1 VFTVLCQRRFIRE
14 DVIISILFVFAN
26 YLTPIPKYYVILFS
40 GMSLNYLSIFMLLF
54 AISLVALMS
63 SSWALASPTPNP
75 TPPALSPT
83 PYVNTSRFVYAHG
96 ESMCTFDPNL
106 GCAVGVKNVSG
117 LVVLDKQTEQIYKVQ
132 PFKDGL
138 PLCSDP
144 AYVVGA
150 LGSSCY
156 DDDDDDDD
164 DDLLT
169 STPKP
174 ISPLSSTLPEPNS
187 Q

>member
-1 VFTVLCQRRFIRE
+1 MTVYPRGCFY
-14 DVIISILFVFAN
+14 FNFFFAN
-26 YLTPIPKYYVILFS
+26 YLTPIPKYSIILFS
-40 GMSLNYLSIFMLLF
+40 GMSFNYLSIFMLLF
-54 AISLVALMS
+54 AISLGVLMS
-63 SSWALASPTPNP
+63 SSWALASSTP
-75 TPPALSPT
+75 SPT

-144 AYVVGA
+144 AYIVGA
-150 LGSSCY
+150 LGNSCY
-156 DDDDDDDD
+156 DD

-174 ISPLSSTLPEPNS
+174 ISPLPSTPPEPNS

>member
-1 VFTVLCQRRFIRE
+1 MFLSQFF
-14 DVIISILFVFAN
+14 FVFAN
-26 YLTPIPKYYVILFS
+26 YLTPIPKYSIILFS
-40 GMSLNYLSIFMLLF
+40 GMSSNYLSIFMILF
-54 AISLVALMS
+54 VISLVALMS
-63 SSWALASPTPNP
+63 SFWALASPTPNS
-75 TPPALSPT
+75 TPPSLSPT

-96 ESMCTFDPNL
+96 ESICTFDPNL

-156 DDDDDDDD
+156 DDDD
-164 DDLLT
+164 LLT

-174 ISPLSSTLPEPNS
+174 ISPLPSTSSEPNS

>member
-1 VFTVLCQRRFIRE
+1 MSF
-14 DVIISILFVFAN
+14 N
-26 YLTPIPKYYVILFS
+26 YLGL
-40 GMSLNYLSIFMLLF
+40 FMLLF
-54 AISLVALMS
+54 AISLVAIMS
-63 SSWALASPTPNP
+63 SAWALASPTP
-75 TPPALSPT
+75 TPSLSPM
-83 PYVNTSRFVYAHG
+83 PQANTSRFVYMYG
-96 ESMCTFDPNL
+96 YSMCSVNPNL

-132 PFKDGL
+132 PFRDGL

-156 DDDDDDDD
+156 DDDDD
-164 DDLLT
+164 LHT
-169 STPKP
+169 SAPKP
-174 ISPLSSTLPEPNS
+174 ISPLPSTSQEPKS

>member
-1 VFTVLCQRRFIRE
+1 
-14 DVIISILFVFAN
+14 
-26 YLTPIPKYYVILFS
+26 
-40 GMSLNYLSIFMLLF
+40 MSFNYLSLFMLLF

-63 SSWALASPTPNP
+63 SSWALASPTPTPNP
-75 TPPALSPT
+75 TPPSLSPT

-96 ESMCTFDPNL
+96 ESICTFDPNL

-117 LVVLDKQTEQIYKVQ
+117 LVILDKQTEQIYI
-132 PFKDGL
+132 KDGL

-156 DDDDDDDD
+156 DDDD
-164 DDLLT
+164 LLT

-174 ISPLSSTLPEPNS
+174 ISPLPSTSSEPNS

>member
-1 VFTVLCQRRFIRE
+1 MRF
-14 DVIISILFVFAN
+14 
-26 YLTPIPKYYVILFS
+26 
-40 GMSLNYLSIFMLLF
+40 NYLSLFMLLF
-54 AISLVALMS
+54 AISLVALMA
-63 SSWALASPTPNP
+63 SSWVLASPS
-75 TPPALSPT
+75 PPSLSPT
-83 PYVNTSRFVYAHG
+83 PYANTSRFVYAHG

-117 LVVLDKQTEQIYKVQ
+117 LVVLDKQTEQTYKVQ
-132 PFKDGL
+132 PFRDGL

-156 DDDDDDDD
+156 DDDD
-164 DDLLT
+164 LLT

-174 ISPLSSTLPEPNS
+174 ISPMPSTSP
-187 Q
+187 

>member
-1 VFTVLCQRRFIRE
+1 ML
-14 DVIISILFVFAN
+14 
-26 YLTPIPKYYVILFS
+26 KYKITLFS
-40 GMSLNYLSIFMLLF
+40 EMRFNYLSLFMLLF
-54 AISLVALMS
+54 AISLDAMTA
-63 SSWALASPTPNP
+63 SSWVLASPSP
-75 TPPALSPT
+75 TPPTPTPPTPSLSPA
-83 PYVNTSRFVYAHG
+83 PYANTSRFVYAHG
-96 ESMCTFDPNL
+96 ESMCSFDPNL

-117 LVVLDKQTEQIYKVQ
+117 LVVLDKQTEQTYKVQ
-132 PFKDGL
+132 PFRDGL

-156 DDDDDDDD
+156 DDDD
-164 DDLLT
+164 LLT

-174 ISPLSSTLPEPNS
+174 ISPM

>member
-156 DDDDDDDD
+156 DDDDD
-164 DDLLT
+164 LLT

-174 ISPLSSTLPEPNS
+174 ISPLSSTVPEPNS

>member
-1 VFTVLCQRRFIRE
+1 MRF
-14 DVIISILFVFAN
+14 
-26 YLTPIPKYYVILFS
+26 
-40 GMSLNYLSIFMLLF
+40 NYLSLFVLLF
-54 AISLVALMS
+54 AISLVALMA
-63 SSWALASPTPNP
+63 SSWVLASPS
-75 TPPALSPT
+75 PPSLSPT
-83 PYVNTSRFVYAHG
+83 PYANTSRFVYAHG

-117 LVVLDKQTEQIYKVQ
+117 LVVLDKQTEQTYKVQ
-132 PFKDGL
+132 PFRDGL

-156 DDDDDDDD
+156 DDDD
-164 DDLLT
+164 LLT

-174 ISPLSSTLPEPNS
+174 ISPMP
-187 Q
+187 

>member
-1 VFTVLCQRRFIRE
+1 
-14 DVIISILFVFAN
+14 
-26 YLTPIPKYYVILFS
+26 
-40 GMSLNYLSIFMLLF
+40 
-54 AISLVALMS
+54 
-63 SSWALASPTPNP
+63 
-75 TPPALSPT
+75 
-83 PYVNTSRFVYAHG
+83 
-96 ESMCTFDPNL
+96 MCTFDPNL
-106 GCAVGVKNVSG
+106 GCAVGVKNISG

-156 DDDDDDDD
+156 DDDD
-164 DDLLT
+164 LLT

-174 ISPLSSTLPEPNS
+174 ISPLPSTPPESNS

>member
-1 VFTVLCQRRFIRE
+1 MRF
-14 DVIISILFVFAN
+14 
-26 YLTPIPKYYVILFS
+26 
-40 GMSLNYLSIFMLLF
+40 NYLSLFTLLF
-54 AISLVALMS
+54 AISLVALMA
-63 SSWALASPTPNP
+63 SSWVLASPSP
-75 TPPALSPT
+75 TPTPSPSPT
-83 PYVNTSRFVYAHG
+83 PYANTSRFVYAHG

-156 DDDDDDDD
+156 DDDD
-164 DDLLT
+164 LLT

-174 ISPLSSTLPEPNS
+174 ISPMP
-187 Q
+187 

>member
-1 VFTVLCQRRFIRE
+1 MRF
-14 DVIISILFVFAN
+14 
-26 YLTPIPKYYVILFS
+26 
-40 GMSLNYLSIFMLLF
+40 NYLSLFTLLF
-54 AISLVALMS
+54 AISLVALMA
-63 SSWALASPTPNP
+63 SSWVLASPSP
-75 TPPALSPT
+75 TPTPSPSPT
-83 PYVNTSRFVYAHG
+83 PYANTSRFVYAHG

-117 LVVLDKQTEQIYKVQ
+117 LVVLDKQTEQTYKVQ
-132 PFKDGL
+132 PFRDGL

-156 DDDDDDDD
+156 DDDD
-164 DDLLT
+164 LLT

-174 ISPLSSTLPEPNS
+174 ISPMP
-187 Q
+187 

>member
-1 VFTVLCQRRFIRE
+1 
-14 DVIISILFVFAN
+14 
-26 YLTPIPKYYVILFS
+26 
-40 GMSLNYLSIFMLLF
+40 
-54 AISLVALMS
+54 
-63 SSWALASPTPNP
+63 
-75 TPPALSPT
+75 
-83 PYVNTSRFVYAHG
+83 
-96 ESMCTFDPNL
+96 MCTFDPNL

-138 PLCSDP
+138 PICSDP

-150 LGSSCY
+150 LGGSCY
-156 DDDDDDDD
+156 DG

-174 ISPLSSTLPEPNS
+174 ISPLPSTSSDPNN

>member
-1 VFTVLCQRRFIRE
+1 MRF
-14 DVIISILFVFAN
+14 
-26 YLTPIPKYYVILFS
+26 
-40 GMSLNYLSIFMLLF
+40 NYLSLFMLLF
-54 AISLVALMS
+54 AISLVALMA
-63 SSWALASPTPNP
+63 SSWVLASPS
-75 TPPALSPT
+75 PPSLSPT
-83 PYVNTSRFVYAHG
+83 PYANTSRFVYAHG

-117 LVVLDKQTEQIYKVQ
+117 LVVLDKQTEQTYKVQ
-132 PFKDGL
+132 PFRDGL

-156 DDDDDDDD
+156 DDDD
-164 DDLLT
+164 LLT

-174 ISPLSSTLPEPNS
+174 ISPMP
-187 Q
+187 